1 MAKKVAL
8 RLDTDF
14 LSTVEEEPTFDLDT
28 QDKAESWA
36 HFKEQSY
43 CFYHLMATQANQ
55 FYFTHKVDKRGRI
68 YSHGYHI
75 NPQGSA
81 FKKAT
86 LGLSEAELIEGVPG
100 Q

>member
-43 CFYHLMATQANQ
+43 
-55 FYFTHKVDKRGRI
+55 
-68 YSHGYHI
+68 
-75 NPQGSA
+75 
-81 FKKAT
+81 
-86 LGLSEAELIEGVPG
+86 
-100 Q
+100 

>member
-43 CFYHLMATQANQ
+43 CFYHLMATPNRLLYGIQSLV
-55 FYFTHKVDKRGRI
+55 TTRVTSPLGRPL
-68 YSHGYHI
+68 SSLG
-75 NPQGSA
+75 
-81 FKKAT
+81 T
-86 LGLSEAELIEGVPG
+86 LRLQQLRS
-100 Q
+100 